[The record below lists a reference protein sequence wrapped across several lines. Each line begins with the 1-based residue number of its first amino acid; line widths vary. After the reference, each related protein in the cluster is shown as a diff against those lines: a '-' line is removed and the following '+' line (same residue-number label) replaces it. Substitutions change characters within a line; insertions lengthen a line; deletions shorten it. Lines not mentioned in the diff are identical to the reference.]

1 MIKRALIHVDL
12 DKTTQ
17 AVRVDV
23 DLDSLPIDAT
33 EYKGKGQE
41 VVVEFHV
48 ENFDNDKTFYTDSN
62 GLELQKRKL
71 NYRPTWD
78 LAKIN

>member
-1 MIKRALIHVDL
+1 
-12 DKTTQ
+12 
-17 AVRVDV
+17 
-23 DLDSLPIDAT
+23 LPIDAT

-78 LAKIN
+78 LAKID

>member
-1 MIKRALIHVDL
+1 LIKRALIHVDL

-62 GLELQKRKL
+62 GLELQK
-71 NYRPTWD
+71 
-78 LAKIN
+78 INLIIAQLGM